1 MNGLFPKE
9 ELAAE
14 RWIMLCHIA
23 KDICLERNVKLYEY
37 YPNQHSAQPNE
48 KTLGIALSNYRQGLS
63 QKGTTC
69 PYECVNY
76 IIHKHGFEHWLIFET
91 DEQKAMKK
99 WTYRIQFSKERCETL
114 HLPLALFYPCQRSE
128 CKEER
133 EISVAIN
140 NYRQA
145 LNQKGTH
152 HIYESVTGMIE
163 KEMPHWFTMT
173 PHVKILLEKWRKKWE
188 FIRYICE
195 QKQIRYDEFYEHQ
208 SPNHTVEKQILQAI
222 KVYQTK
228 PRYPEVDQFIRM
240 FYPQFE

>member
-23 KDICLERNVKLYEY
+23 KDICLERDISLSSY
-37 YPNQHSAQPNE
+37 YPNQHSSHINE

-69 PYECVNY
+69 PYECVDF
-76 IIHKHGFEHWLIFET
+76 IIRKHGFEHWLIFET
-91 DEQKAMKK
+91 DEEKSLKK
-99 WTYRIQFSKERCETL
+99 WSKRILFSKERCKSL
-114 HLPLALFYPCQRSE
+114 HIPIHLFYPCQRSE

-133 EISVAIN
+133 EIAVAIN

-145 LNQKGTH
+145 IHQKGTH
-152 HIYESVTGMIE
+152 NIYESVTRLIE
-163 KEMPHWFTMT
+163 SEMNHWFTMT

-188 FIRYICE
+188 FIKYICE
-195 QKQIRYDEFYEHQ
+195 QKNIKYEEFYQYQQPTHTVEKPILQSIKTYQSKIRYDE
-208 SPNHTVEKQILQAI
+208 
-222 KVYQTK
+222 
-228 PRYPEVDQFIRM
+228 VDEFIRM
-240 FYPQFE
+240 FHPYL